1 MRSSIRAVVISAGAW
16 SQSSHLPAL
25 KEDSRVELVAI
36 SSPNTQMAEALGREF
51 EVPLVFADWREALAE
66 RPDIVVV
73 SSPPVAHEEQVIAAL
88 EAGAHVLVEKPF
100 ALSAE
105 PARRMRDAAE
115 SLGRTLLVG
124 FGWPAAPIFALSRKL
139 IEAGEI
145 GAVEHMTMHLAVNT
159 RALLSGG
166 TDGGWGGELGSSTS
180 TYTDKAISG
189 GGSAAVTM
197 SHELGMVEWLV
208 GEPIVALDA
217 STYPKGSDI
226 DLHTTVNAEFAGGGS
241 AAISAASTHPYLARP
256 QWHMA
261 LYGRNGQLWADSI
274 ADRLRLV
281 RANGEVVEYRAP
293 AASGVYD
300 AGAPTKALIEC
311 AFGSDAPAGLTA
323 ELAAHVVAVTD
334 AIYRSAKSNQK
345 LRVDSQ

>member
-1 MRSSIRAVVISAGAW
+1 MSATIKAAVLSAGAW

-25 KEDSRVELVAI
+25 KADPRVELVAI
-36 SSPNTQMAEALGREF
+36 SSPNAGMAATLGAQF
-51 EVPLVFADWREALAE
+51 EVPHFADWRQALAT

-100 ALSAE
+100 ALSAG
-105 PARRMRDAAE
+105 PARRMRDTAE
-115 SLGRTLLVG
+115 RVGKALLVG
-124 FGWPAAPIFALSRKL
+124 FGWPAAPIFALSRRL

-145 GAVEHMTMHLAVNT
+145 GPVEHMTMHLAVNT

-166 TDGGWGGELGSSTS
+166 TDGGWGGKAESNTS

-197 SHELGMVEWLV
+197 SHQLGMVEWLV
-208 GEPIVALDA
+208 GEPIVALNA
-217 STYPKGSDI
+217 STFPPASDI

-241 AAISAASTHPYLARP
+241 AALSAASTHPYLARP

-261 LYGRNGQLWADSI
+261 LYGRNGQLWADSV
-274 ADRLRLV
+274 ADTLRLV
-281 RANGEVVEYRAP
+281 RANGEVVEYRDP
-293 AASGVYD
+293 DASGLYD
-300 AGAPTKALIEC
+300 AGAPTKALIAC
-311 AFGSDAPAGLTA
+311 AFGAPAPAGLTA
-323 ELAAHVVAVTD
+323 RLAAHVVAVTD
-334 AIYRSAKSNQK
+334 AIYLSARTNQK
-345 LRVDSQ
+345 LEVEDL

>member
-1 MRSSIRAVVISAGAW
+1 MTTTIKAAVLSAGAW

-25 KEDSRVELVAI
+25 KGDKRVELVAL
-36 SSPNTQMAEALGREF
+36 SSPNTEMAEALGRQF
-51 EVPLVFADWREALAE
+51 EVPLIVADWREALATK
-66 RPDIVVV
+66 PDIVVV

-100 ALSAE
+100 ALSSG

-115 SLGRTLLVG
+115 RLGKALLVG
-124 FGWPAAPIFALSRKL
+124 FGWPAAPVFALSRRL

-145 GAVEHMTMHLAVNT
+145 GAIEHMTMHLAVNT
-159 RALLSGG
+159 RALLSGSS
-166 TDGGWGGELGSSTS
+166 DGGWGGKLESSTA

-208 GEPIVALDA
+208 GEPIVALNA
-217 STYPKGSDI
+217 STFPPASDI

-241 AAISAASTHPYLARP
+241 AVISAASTHPYLARP

-261 LYGRNGQLWADSI
+261 LYGSKGQLWADSV
-274 ADRLRLV
+274 ADTLRLV
-281 RANGEVVEYRAP
+281 RASGEVVEYGAP
-293 AASGVYD
+293 EASGVYD

-311 AFGSDAPAGLTA
+311 AFGAPAPAGLTA
-323 ELAAHVVAVTD
+323 QLAAHVVAVTD
-334 AIYRSAKSNQK
+334 AIYLSAKNNQK
-345 LRVDSQ
+345 LRVDIE